1 MKEEQEQDK
10 ESKSM
15 EKTMK
20 FLLMAMGVNIKAPK
34 PLRNQIVEELE
45 LTNNP
50 EYKKIES
57 IFKGIEDKQLKH
69 NIFKALLCTQFTPV
83 EYFSLR
89 DEFHNATERII
100 AFVQEH
106 PEYRSKTP
114 KEEMLKEM
122 LG

>member
-1 MKEEQEQDK
+1 MKEEQENR
-10 ESKSM
+10 SKSM
-15 EKTMK
+15 EKTLK
-20 FLLMAMGVNIKAPK
+20 FLLMAMGANIKAPK
-34 PLRNQIVEELE
+34 PLRNQVVEELE

-57 IFKGIEDKQLKH
+57 IFKGIEDEQLKH

-83 EYFSLR
+83 EHFNLR
-89 DEFHNATERII
+89 EELHHATERII
-100 AFVQEH
+100 DFVREH

>member
-1 MKEEQEQDK
+1 MKEEQDK
-10 ESKSM
+10 ESRNM
-15 EKTMK
+15 EKTLK
-20 FLLMAMGVNIKAPK
+20 FLLMAMGANIKAPK
-34 PLRNQIVEELE
+34 PLRNQVVEELE
-45 LTNNP
+45 LTNNT

-57 IFKGIEDKQLKH
+57 IFKGIESQQLKQ

-83 EYFSLR
+83 EHFNLR
-89 DEFHNATERII
+89 NELHSATERII
-100 AFVQEH
+100 SFVQEH